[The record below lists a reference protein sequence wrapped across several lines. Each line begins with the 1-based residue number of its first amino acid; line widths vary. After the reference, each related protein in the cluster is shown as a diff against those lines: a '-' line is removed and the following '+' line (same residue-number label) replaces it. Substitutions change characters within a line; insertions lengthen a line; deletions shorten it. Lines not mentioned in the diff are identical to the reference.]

1 METLD
6 GNALAGL
13 LAEVFGE
20 EMTSVMITCRTCGVP
35 AAIGETVVYPRLPGA
50 VARCRNC
57 AAMLMA
63 ITRIRGVHCVD
74 MLGMDAARLPERY
87 RA

>member
-1 METLD
+1 MDTLD

-13 LAEVFGE
+13 FAEVFGA
-20 EMTSVMITCRTCGVP
+20 EMTNVTVTCRTCGFT

-57 AAMLMA
+57 TAMLIV
-63 ITRIRGVHCVD
+63 ITKVRGVNCVD
-74 MLGMDAARLPERY
+74 MLGLA
-87 RA
+87 

>member
-1 METLD
+1 MDTLD

-20 EMTSVMITCRTCGVP
+20 DMTSVVITCRTCGVSAP
-35 AAIGETVVYPRLPGA
+35 IGEAVVYPRLPGA

-57 AAMLMA
+57 AAMLMV

-74 MLGMDAARLPERY
+74 MLGLDAAPLP
-87 RA
+87 